1 MKLSNGLKDALLAQ
15 LLTNF
20 RLGLNVGANTAGYRI
35 RFFDSNQLS
44 TPYSFESSPEFN
56 STYFQ
61 ASTPAGLLLDFGFS
75 IGIPST
81 AFTTSGR
88 SIKLLGTYTENA
100 KISGTAD
107 IACIFAC
114 VNFPTVHGYAM
125 SAMSTINKIL
135 ITNSVVPN
143 GQQGAFVLTQTVM
156 NAGDSVSI
164 ADFTLN
170 LIEP

>member
-20 RLGLNVGANTAGYRI
+20 RFGLTVGSNTAGYRI
-35 RFFDSNQLS
+35 RFFDSAQLS
-44 TPYSFESSPEFN
+44 TPYSFSASAEFN

-61 ASTPAGLLLDFGFS
+61 ANSPAGLLLDFGFT
-75 IGIPST
+75 IGIPAT

-88 SIKLLGTYTENA
+88 SIKLLGTYTESA

-114 VNFPTVHGYAM
+114 TNFPTVHGYPI
-125 SAMSTINKIL
+125 SNSQVNRIL